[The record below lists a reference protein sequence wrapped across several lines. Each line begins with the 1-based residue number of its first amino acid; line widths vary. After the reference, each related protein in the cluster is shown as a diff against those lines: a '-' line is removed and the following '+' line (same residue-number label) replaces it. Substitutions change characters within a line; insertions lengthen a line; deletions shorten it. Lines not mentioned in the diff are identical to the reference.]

1 MKKYLLIICILLLV
15 GCKQEQK
22 ELVIAEQYGL
32 AYAPVQ
38 VMMAKGYLEEALPD
52 YDIKWVKLGNTMAI
66 RESMSADALDVAFLG
81 IPPYII
87 GTDNGM
93 EWKLFSGLSRAPL
106 ALMGK
111 EDTTLENITCDA
123 RIAVPQPGS
132 IQHILLSMAAERE
145 LGDATYFDNQLIT
158 MKHPDGMQVLLSGND
173 VDYHYTSPPYV
184 FQEAEAGMVEIISGD
199 DSFGGEFTFIV
210 GVTSAEFKS
219 DTKAYDAVV
228 TSLNKAIECL
238 ENEPEVS
245 LDALETYYNLDRE
258 ILRTYLFESG
268 IVFET
273 EIKGIDTFVEF
284 MFRNG
289 YIKDTYIEEDL
300 IW

>member
-66 RESMSADALDVAFLG
+66 RESMSADTLDVAFLG

-111 EDTTLENITCDA
+111 EDTTLDNITSDA
-123 RIAVPQPGS
+123 RIALPQPGS

-228 TSLNKAIECL
+228 SSLNKAIECL

>member
-111 EDTTLENITCDA
+111 EDTTLENITSDA
-123 RIAVPQPGS
+123 RIALPQPGS

-184 FQEAEAGMVEIISGD
+184 FQEAEAGMVEIINGD

-228 TSLNKAIECL
+228 SSLNKAIECL

-245 LDALETYYNLDRE
+245 LDALEAYYNLDRE

-289 YIKDTYIEEDL
+289 YIKDTFSEEDL

>member
-38 VMMAKGYLEEALPD
+38 VMMAKGYLEDALPD
-52 YDIKWVKLGNTMAI
+52 YDITWVKLGNTMAI

-111 EDTTLENITCDA
+111 EDTTLENITSDA
-123 RIAVPQPGS
+123 RIALPQPGS

-210 GVTSAEFKS
+210 GVTSAEFKN
-219 DTKAYDAVV
+219 DTKAYDAVIS
-228 TSLNKAIECL
+228 SLNKAIECL

-245 LDALETYYNLDRE
+245 LDALEAYYNLDRE

-289 YIKDTYIEEDL
+289 YIKDTYSEEDL